1 MSDVI
6 QSDREAARVRAITAI
21 RALVVDLETWSPE
34 MIEDLR
40 NTPQAALM
48 REWLSRPSRLASSAD
63 LSSKLDVAIEAL
75 RAVKYES
82 ERENGGWVHL
92 KRVIAVKTAKALAT
106 IGRD

>member
-21 RALVVDLETWSPE
+21 RALIVVLETWSPE

-48 REWLSRPSRLASSAD
+48 REWLLA
-63 LSSKLDVAIEAL
+63 
-75 RAVKYES
+75 
-82 ERENGGWVHL
+82 
-92 KRVIAVKTAKALAT
+92 
-106 IGRD
+106 